1 MQNPNASSVSL
12 NSEQDALMERK
23 LAEFAAGIGHELNNP
38 LASIGGRVQL
48 LMKTTKD
55 EQLRR
60 DLADIYSEVRRAG
73 DLIADIRLYACPPVP
88 VLDRVNV
95 VELLRN
101 VVNSYSQLCS
111 EKNIRLEFPQPL
123 SSPVIKADYSQMNV
137 LFSAL
142 IRNSMEALE
151 NDSRDF
157 DKRIDVSVEL
167 VENDV
172 EITVSDNGP
181 GMSNEEKEHAFDPY
195 YSARQANRGLGFGL
209 CKAKKIAQMHD
220 AIITI
225 HSIPGKGTQ
234 VVVKLNTSLT
244 E

>member
-1 MQNPNASSVSL
+1 MQKENASSGSL
-12 NSEQDALMERK
+12 NSDQTVYLERK

-48 LMKTTKD
+48 LMKTTSD
-55 EQLRR
+55 AQLRR
-60 DLADIYSEVRRAG
+60 DLADIYSEVKRAG

-88 VLDRVNV
+88 VLDNLNV
-95 VELLRN
+95 LKLLRS
-101 VVNSYSQLCS
+101 VVDSFSKSCS
-111 EKNIRLEFPQPL
+111 EKNIHLDFSEPNSKPI
-123 SSPVIKADYSQMNV
+123 VKADSSQMNV

-157 DKRIDVSVEL
+157 DKRIGVSVEV

-172 EITVSDNGP
+172 VISVADNGP
-181 GMSNEEKEHAFDPY
+181 GMTDEDKEHAFDPY

-209 CKAKKIAQMHD
+209 CKAHKIAQMHSAKLTVESTD
-220 AIITI
+220 
-225 HSIPGKGTQ
+225 GKGTC
-234 VVVKLNTSLT
+234 VSVKLKGQ
-244 E
+244 

>member
-1 MQNPNASSVSL
+1 MQKPNASSVSM
-12 NSEQDALMERK
+12 NSEQNAILESK

-48 LMKTTKD
+48 LMKTTND

-60 DLADIYSEVRRAG
+60 DLSEIYSEVRRAG
-73 DLIADIRLYACPPVP
+73 DLIADIRLYACLPAPVM
-88 VLDRVNV
+88 DNVNIAALLQSV
-95 VELLRN
+95 VDF
-101 VVNSYSQLCS
+101 YSNLCS

-123 SSPVIKADYSQMNV
+123 STTIIKADYSQMNV

-151 NDSRDF
+151 NDSREF
-157 DKRIDVSVEL
+157 DKHIDVSAAL
-167 VENDV
+167 AGNDV

-181 GMSNEEKEHAFDPY
+181 GLTDEEKEHAFDPY

-209 CKAKKIAQMHD
+209 CKAQKIVQMHD
-220 AIITI
+220 ARITI
-225 HSIPGKGTQ
+225 NSVLGKGTQ
-234 VVVKLNTSLT
+234 VVVKLTASAS